1 MIITI
6 SREFGSG
13 GRELGKRLA
22 DQLGLRYYDK
32 ELITEIAEKADT
44 NENYVNY
51 VLEEGGYKNH
61 AYVFARSIPYIAPTP
76 SVITDVLVAQQN
88 VIKKLA
94 TEGNCVI
101 VGRSASAILKGYDTF
116 KIFVYA
122 DEQSKLERC
131 RKRAPEDEHL
141 TEKQLLKK
149 MKLIDKNRQ
158 SLHDLFATDDW
169 DARTGYHLMI
179 NTSNAVI
186 KEIVPPLSELIKS
199 YFNRNNK

>member
-32 ELITEIAEKADT
+32 ELITEIAEKTDT

-61 AYVFARSIPYIAPTP
+61 VYVYARSIPYITPTP
-76 SVITDVLVAQQN
+76 SAITDVLVAQQN
-88 VIKKLA
+88 VIKKIA
-94 TEGNCVI
+94 SEGNCVI
-101 VGRSASAILKGYDTF
+101 VGRSASAILKGYDIF
-116 KIFVYA
+116 RIFVYA

-131 RKRAPEDEHL
+131 RSRAPEDENL
-141 TEKQLLKK
+141 TDKQLLKK

-158 SLHDLFATDDW
+158 SLHDLFAADEWTS
-169 DARTGYHLMI
+169 RTGYNLMV
-179 NTSNAVI
+179 NTSHAEI
-186 KEIVPPLSELIKS
+186 KAIVPPLAELIKS
-199 YFNRNNK
+199 YYKK